1 MENKI
6 QELVN
11 FLESEGL
18 SSEAFAIS
26 DLFLKVAG
34 KKVIQKGGYKSIPA
48 MKAYL
53 KGGKKY
59 KEGGNFDN
67 SACIA
72 DLTGKVKNPAAVCKT
87 AEMALTK
94 TVQKDKKKG

>member
-6 QELVN
+6 EDLILL
-11 FLESEGL
+11 LEAEGL
-18 SSEAFAIS
+18 SAEAAEVSE
-26 DLFLKVAG
+26 LFFKVAG
-34 KKVIQKGGYKSIPA
+34 KKVIQKGGYKAIPA

-59 KEGGNFDN
+59 KEGGAFDN
-67 SACIA
+67 SACMK
-72 DLTGKVKNPAAVCKT
+72 DLKGKVKNPAAVCMA

-94 TVQKDKKKG
+94 KVEKVKKK

>member
-6 QELVN
+6 QELFD
-11 FLESEGL
+11 FLESKGL
-18 SSEAFAIS
+18 SLEASALS

-34 KKVIQKGGYKSIPA
+34 KKVIEKGDYKAIPG
-48 MKAYL
+48 MKDYL

-59 KEGGNFDN
+59 KSGGAFDN
-67 SACIA
+67 SCCMR
-72 DLTGKVKNPAAVCKT
+72 DLKGKVKNPAAVCMA

-94 TVQKDKKKG
+94 KVEKVKKSG